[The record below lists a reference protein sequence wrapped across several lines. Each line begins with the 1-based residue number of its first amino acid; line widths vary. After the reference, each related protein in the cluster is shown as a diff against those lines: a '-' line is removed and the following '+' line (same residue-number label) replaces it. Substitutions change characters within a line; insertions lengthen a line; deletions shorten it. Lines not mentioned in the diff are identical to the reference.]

1 MYGGLDRSNALQLKK
16 KKDKQ
21 IEKADKAK
29 RKLNK
34 TTVTEKLQQKTALV
48 YEFKSLIMY
57 FNQVFFVFLIFYA
70 LQIGF

>member
-1 MYGGLDRSNALQLKK
+1 M
-16 KKDKQ
+16 
-21 IEKADKAK
+21 
-29 RKLNK
+29 
-34 TTVTEKLQQKTALV
+34 VTEKLQQKTALV